1 MIKITNRWITLTEHI
16 LKEERNIPQ
25 ATGKLTLILNQIA
38 EASKIIAS
46 HVKKSGLV
54 DIEGK
59 TGEINVYQ
67 EEVQKLDEFSNNL
80 LIDLLTELGFVNM
93 IASEELEN
101 PILLKNKGEYSIFFD
116 PLDGSSNIDTNIS
129 IGTIFSIYKNKDNK
143 LQKGSSQVAS
153 GYIVYGSSVMFVYTC
168 NRSVYGFTLDPS
180 IGSYLLSHPHIN
192 IPKTSNEYSIN
203 EGNFNL
209 YDDKLKNYLMSL
221 KKVPYRLRWVAS
233 MVADVH
239 RILLKGGIFVYPSD
253 KKLPSG
259 KLRLMFEVNPLSLI
273 VERAGGK
280 AFSIKGSP
288 LEIEPQDLHQRVPI
302 FMGSVSEVEKYIK
315 LQHN

>member
-1 MIKITNRWITLTEHI
+1 MTNRWITLTKHI
-16 LKEERNIPQ
+16 LKEEQNIKS

-67 EEVQKLDEFSNNL
+67 EEVQKLDSFSNNL
-80 LIDLLTELGFVNM
+80 LIDFLTELGYVNM
-93 IASEELEN
+93 IASEELEI
-101 PILLKNKGEYSIFFD
+101 PILLKNKGEYSVFFD

-129 IGTIFSIYKNKDNK
+129 IGTIFSIYKNQNNK
-143 LQKGSSQVAS
+143 LQKGSSQIAS

-168 NRSVYGFTLDPS
+168 NRSVNGFTLDPS
-180 IGSYLLSHPHIN
+180 IGSYLLSHPHIKT
-192 IPKTSNEYSIN
+192 PKTSNEYSIN
-203 EGNFNL
+203 EGNFDL
-209 YDDKLKNYLMSL
+209 YDNKLKHYLLSL
-221 KKVPYRLRWVAS
+221 KKIPYRLRWVAS

-239 RILLKGGIFVYPSD
+239 RILLKGGIFMYPAD

-259 KLRLMFEVNPLSLI
+259 KLRLMYEVNPLSLI

-280 AFSIKGSP
+280 SFCRRGSP
-288 LEIEPQDLHQRVPI
+288 LDIVPQELHQRVPI
-302 FMGSVSEVEKYIK
+302 VMGSSSEVEKYIK
-315 LQHN
+315 LQDN

>member
-1 MIKITNRWITLTEHI
+1 MINRWITLTEHI
-16 LKEERNIPQ
+16 LKEEQNIPK

-67 EEVQKLDEFSNNL
+67 EEVQKLDTFSNDL
-80 LIDLLTELGFVNM
+80 LIDFLTELGFVNM

-129 IGTIFSIYKNKDNK
+129 IGTIFSIYKNQNNK

-168 NRSVYGFTLDPS
+168 NRSVNGFTLDPS
-180 IGSYLLSHPHIN
+180 IGSYLLSHPHIK

-209 YDDKLKNYLMSL
+209 YDDELKNYLMSL
-221 KKVPYRLRWVAS
+221 KKLPYRLRWVAS
-233 MVADVH
+233 MVADIH
-239 RILLKGGIFVYPSD
+239 RILLKGGIFMYPSD

-280 AFSIKGSP
+280 SFSINGSP
-288 LEIEPQDLHQRVPI
+288 LEIEPQDLHQRIPI